1 MFFEK
6 EGENVKGRGWDEKVL
21 VKCKEMKGHIFQT

>member
-6 EGENVKGRGWDEKVL
+6 GGEKVKGRGWDEKVL
-21 VKCKEMKGHIFQT
+21 KEMKGHIFET

>member
-6 EGENVKGRGWDEKVL
+6 EEGKVEGRRDEKVL
-21 VKCKEMKGHIFQT
+21 VNCKEMKGHIFQT

>member
-6 EGENVKGRGWDEKVL
+6 DGGNIKGTGQDEKVL
-21 VKCKEMKGHIFQT
+21 VNCKEMKGHIFQT